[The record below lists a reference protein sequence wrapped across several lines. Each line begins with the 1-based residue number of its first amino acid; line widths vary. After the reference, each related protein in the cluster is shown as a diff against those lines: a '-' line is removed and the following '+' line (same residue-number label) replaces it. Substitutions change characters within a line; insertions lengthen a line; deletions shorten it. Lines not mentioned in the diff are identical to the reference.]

1 MRPPVIATFLV
12 RSAIAALL
20 VIIALSGPAGFV
32 FREESAEAAFL
43 AEVKKLLASDGQAW
57 DSFGLGVAV
66 SGDTAFVGAPL
77 ADAEGVNSGAVYVF
91 ERDQGGQNSWGEVK
105 KLTVADA
112 PGGWDQLGRTV
123 AVDGD
128 TAVVGGRSAA
138 YVFQRDEGGQDNWGE
153 VKKLT
158 SSSIGQLD
166 ERFGRTVAVGGD
178 TVVVG
183 AHGHDLGGAEFGFF
197 GAAYVFAR
205 DQGGEDNWG
214 EVKLL
219 IASNAESTDFFGMGV
234 AVSGDTVVV
243 GAPEED
249 VGTKEAGGYV
259 FQAGA
264 AYVFQR
270 DEGGQDNWG
279 EVKKFNA
286 SDAGV
291 FAHLGESV
299 AVSGDTALVG
309 ARYWR
314 GASESSGPGAAYIF
328 QRNEGGTNNW
338 GEVKLL
344 TAADGAPHAQ
354 LGFGVALSGDTAVV
368 GAPTDDEGGPEF
380 SRFGAAYVFGRDQG
394 GADNW
399 GVVEKLRASDP
410 DMEDWFGRRVAVNG
424 DTVLIGARNEDASG
438 ESAGAAY
445 VFKTGGPGD
454 SDQDGCTDKAENGPN
469 AYLGGQRD
477 NRYFWDFFDVWTHPT
492 GQPTAWE
499 RDTVVNVFDILAVAL
514 RFGAGPQLSKDDAL
528 AAALAA
534 PEDETSYH
542 AAYDRGPIIGANNW
556 DRAPA
561 DGGINIVDDLLGVMQ
576 QFGHDCS

>member
-1 MRPPVIATFLV
+1 MRQPVTAALLV

-20 VIIALSGPAGFV
+20 MIIALSGPAGFV
-32 FREESAEAAFL
+32 FRGESAEAAFL

-57 DSFGLGVAV
+57 DHFGLGVAV

-77 ADAEGVNSGAVYVF
+77 ADAEGVNRGAVYVF
-91 ERDQGGQNSWGEVK
+91 ERDQGGQDSWGEVK

-123 AVDGD
+123 AADGD
-128 TAVVGGRSAA
+128 TVVVGASSAA

-166 ERFGRTVAVGGD
+166 ERFGHSVAVGGD

-183 AHGHDLGGAEFGFF
+183 AHGHDLGGAEFGMF
-197 GAAYVFAR
+197 GAAYIFRR
-205 DQGGEDNWG
+205 DQGGAENWG

-219 IASNAESTDFFGMGV
+219 IASNAETTDHFGFGV
-234 AVSGDTVVV
+234 AVSGDIVVV
-243 GAPEED
+243 GAPQED
-249 VGTKEAGGYV
+249 VGTKEAGDYV

-286 SDAGV
+286 SDAGG
-291 FAHLGESV
+291 FAHLGGSV

-314 GASESSGPGAAYIF
+314 GASESSGPGAGYIF
-328 QRNEGGTNNW
+328 QRDEGGTNNW

-354 LGFGVALSGDTAVV
+354 LGYGVALSGDTAVL
-368 GAPTDDEGGPEF
+368 GAPTDGPDH
-380 SRFGAAYVFGRDQG
+380 SHFGAAYVFARDQG
-394 GADNW
+394 GTDNW

-410 DMEDWFGRRVAVNG
+410 DMEDRFGRRVAVSG
-424 DTVLIGARNEDASG
+424 DTALIGARDEDNTAEGS
-438 ESAGAAY
+438 GAAY

-469 AYLGGQRD
+469 ENLGGQRD
-477 NRYFWDFFDVWTHPT
+477 NRYFWDFFDVWTHPP
-492 GQPTAWE
+492 GQPAAWV
-499 RDTVVNVFDILAVAL
+499 RDNVVNVFDILAVAL
-514 RFGAGPQLSKDDAL
+514 RFGPGPQLSKNDAL

-542 AAYDRGPIIGANNW
+542 AAYDRGAAIGANNW

-561 DGGINIVDDLLGVMQ
+561 DGGINIVDDLLGVTQ